1 MVLNLNH
8 KEKMQEDD
16 IELLNC
22 VHMTVTRLMEC
33 VPIVVT
39 THTESVAL
47 LKKGGQRATKVRR
60 GSVARTQKDRGAHEK
75 RYRHGK

>member
-22 VHMTVTRLMEC
+22 VHMTVTMLM
-33 VPIVVT
+33 
-39 THTESVAL
+39 
-47 LKKGGQRATKVRR
+47 
-60 GSVARTQKDRGAHEK
+60 
-75 RYRHGK
+75 